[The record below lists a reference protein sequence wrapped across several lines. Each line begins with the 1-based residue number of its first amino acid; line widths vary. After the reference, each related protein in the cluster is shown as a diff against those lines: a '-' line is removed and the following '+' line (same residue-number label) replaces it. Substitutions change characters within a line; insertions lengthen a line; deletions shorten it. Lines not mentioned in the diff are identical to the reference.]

1 MAKIALL
8 TPILLAILYFAFD
21 PSAKEQK
28 RESSLLYSNP
38 QISKALL
45 GSFSPFVADFA
56 WLESTKIGELGRGGS
71 EKVNKEEMRAAFLTI
86 ASLDP
91 SFYHAINYGVSYLST
106 IAKDK
111 KAAFEVIDRA
121 LSLHPDEFRLKY
133 LKMVIEVTSETP
145 DKEMLKK
152 LAMEVFVHPE
162 FNGVF
167 GVMKADDFLVDILA
181 FASNKEAKNTELK
194 KELEW
199 LLRNTKDKNK
209 KELIAARLKELS

>member
-1 MAKIALL
+1 MAKATLLAPLLLALL
-8 TPILLAILYFAFD
+8 YFVFN

-28 RESSLLYSNP
+28 RESSFLYSNP
-38 QISKALL
+38 QISKAVL

-71 EKVNKEEMRAAFLTI
+71 EKVNKEEMRGAFLTI

-91 SFYHAINYGVSYLST
+91 SFYHAINYGVSYLAT

-111 KAAFEVIDRA
+111 KAAYEIIDRA

-145 DKEMLKK
+145 NKDMIKK
-152 LAMEVFVHPE
+152 LAVEVFSHPE

-167 GVMKADDFLVDILA
+167 GVMKVDDFLIDVLA
-181 FASNKEAKNTELK
+181 FAADEKAKKTELK

-209 KELIAARLKELS
+209 KELIASRLKELS